1 MDEIS
6 HKLDLLR
13 DLADRKRLDAVLL
26 QRVSSVAWA
35 TAGATAY
42 VNIAS
47 SFAECA
53 LLVTR
58 DEKFLITNN
67 IEAPRL
73 EQEQLLKKQGWNFQ
87 VAPWY
92 EKEVLPQ
99 IMIRGRKLGSDACYP
114 GAVDLSGEVAQ
125 LRATLLPQEG
135 QRFRIL
141 GQLTAKA
148 MHSAAR
154 SVHPGQTEYEIAGL
168 LAHEAEMRGVQATVN
183 LVATDERIFHFRHPL
198 PSSKKLE
205 RYAMLILC
213 GRRFGLICSLTR
225 LVHFGGLPAE
235 VRQKSQAVAQVDAA
249 MLTATRPG
257 RSLGEVFNVAQ
268 RTYAQVG
275 YAEEWK
281 LHHQGGPAGYE
292 PREVIATPGSSVK
305 IMEGQVFAWNPSIT
319 GTKSEDSILI
329 NEAGFEVLTSIPG
342 WPMQAVEISGQT
354 VERPAILVVD

>member
-6 HKLDLLR
+6 YKVDLLR
-13 DLADRKRLDAVLL
+13 NLVDRNGLEAVLL

-47 SFAECA
+47 SMAECA

-58 DEKFLITNN
+58 EERFLITNN

-73 EQEQLLKKQGWNFQ
+73 EQEQLLKEQGWEFQ

-92 EKEVLPQ
+92 EQGAVLQ
-99 IMIRGRKLGSDACYP
+99 NMVRSRKIGSDACYP
-114 GAVDLSGEVAQ
+114 GTLDLSGELAQ
-125 LRATLLPQEG
+125 LRANLLPQEG

-141 GQLTAKA
+141 GQLTAQA
-148 MHSAAR
+148 MHAAAS

-183 LVATDERIFHFRHPL
+183 LVATDERIFRFRHPL

-225 LVHFGGLPAE
+225 LMHFGALPGE
-235 VRQKSQAVAQVDAA
+235 VRKKSRAVAQVDAA
-249 MLTATRPG
+249 MITATQPG

-268 RTYAQVG
+268 SAYAQVG

-292 PREVIATPGSSVK
+292 PREMIATPGSRVK
-305 IMEGQVFAWNPSIT
+305 IMGGQVFAWNPSIT
-319 GTKSEDSILI
+319 GTKSEDSILV
-329 NEAGFEVLTSIPG
+329 NEGSYEVLTSIPG
-342 WPMQAVEISGQT
+342 WPMQEVEINGQT
-354 VERPAILVVD
+354 VERPTILVVD

>member
-6 HKLDLLR
+6 HKLQILR
-13 DLADRKRLDAVLL
+13 DLADRKGLDAILL

-53 LLVTR
+53 LLITR
-58 DEKFLITNN
+58 DERFLITNN

-73 EQEQLLKKQGWNFQ
+73 EQEQLLKEQGWDFQ
-87 VAPWY
+87 VVPWY
-92 EKEVLPQ
+92 EQGALLQNMV
-99 IMIRGRKLGSDACYP
+99 RGRKLGSDAFYP
-114 GAVDLSGEVAQ
+114 GAVDLSGELAQ

-141 GQLTAKA
+141 GQLTAQA
-148 MHSAAR
+148 MHAAAR

-198 PSSKKLE
+198 PSSKKLA

-225 LVHFGGLPAE
+225 LVHFGELPVE
-235 VRQKSQAVAQVDAA
+235 VRIKSRAVAQVDAA
-249 MLTATRPG
+249 MLTATQPG
-257 RSLGEVFNVAQ
+257 RSLGEVFRVAQ

-275 YAEEWK
+275 YGEEWK

-329 NEAGFEVLTSIPG
+329 NQAGFEVLTSIPG
-342 WPMQAVEISGQT
+342 WPMQEVEINGQT